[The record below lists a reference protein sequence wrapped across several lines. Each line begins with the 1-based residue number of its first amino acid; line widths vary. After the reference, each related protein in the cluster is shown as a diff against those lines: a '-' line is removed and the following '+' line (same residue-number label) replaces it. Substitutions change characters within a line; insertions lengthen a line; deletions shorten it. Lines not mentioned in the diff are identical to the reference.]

1 METSATVIDQVRAA
15 SAAWAG
21 VSSEV
26 ADFRCL
32 DDVALLELT
41 RMHAAAQRAVG
52 ATGALI
58 AGEIARRS
66 APEFGSSGLAQ
77 RTGHRTPINLIKATT
92 GSTATE
98 AGTAVR
104 VGVLVHDAAD
114 NGTLDVSTG
123 EIAAA
128 ARPWLAPV
136 AEAVRAGILSFAAA
150 ESIGRGLGEPSAA
163 ITAQQ
168 LEVAAAALCTE
179 AFAGLDADRLFHR
192 ARQFRDE
199 IDVEGVKDR
208 EDERRRRR
216 SLTFVRQPDGMT
228 KLVWLMDPETAAT
241 VKEVYDRAV
250 SPKLGGVRF
259 VDKLQKAK
267 AVAIFEDPRTTEQLA
282 SDTFEH
288 LIKQGADAPTDRL
301 LGSGAPVI
309 RIAASK
315 TAVESKTG
323 LAHIEGQPDAVSI
336 DTLERLACEGQMTVT
351 TYDSNLIP
359 LDFGREKRL
368 FTKAQKDVLALT
380 WGGCMADCNRP
391 PSWCE
396 AHHINGFARD
406 NGKTD
411 IADGILLCKHHHRL
425 FHNNGW
431 EITRDA
437 DNKYWV
443 IPPPDVDP
451 KQVPRLLETKSRAV
465 QDLRREAG

>member
-21 VSSEV
+21 VSSQV

-32 DDVALLELT
+32 DDEALLGLT
-41 RMHAAAQRAVG
+41 RMHAAAQRALG

-66 APEFGSSGLAQ
+66 APELGSSGLAQ
-77 RTGHRTPINLIKATT
+77 RTGHRTPVNLIKATT
-92 GSTATE
+92 GATATQ

-114 NGTLDVSTG
+114 AGTVDVSTG
-123 EIAAA
+123 LITEA

-136 AEAVRAGILSFAAA
+136 AEAVRLGVLSFAAA
-150 ESIGRGLGEPSAA
+150 ESIGRGLGEPSANVSA
-163 ITAQQ
+163 EQ
-168 LEVAAAALCTE
+168 LEVAAVALCSE

-208 EDERRRRR
+208 EDERRQRR
-216 SLTFVRQPDGMT
+216 SLTFVRQADGMSR
-228 KLVWLMDPETAAT
+228 LVWLMDPETAA
-241 VKEVYDRAV
+241 VVQEVYDRSV

-259 VDKLQKAK
+259 VDKTQKAL
-267 AVAIFEDPRTTEQLA
+267 ARTIFEDTRTTEQLA

-288 LIKQGADAPTDRL
+288 LLKQGADAPTDRL

-309 RIAASK
+309 RIAATK
-315 TAVESKTG
+315 TAVDTRAG
-323 LAHIEGQPDAVSI
+323 LAHIEGQADAVSI
-336 DTLERLACEGQMTVT
+336 DTLERLMCEGQVSQTV
-351 TYDSNLIP
+351 YNGNLIP

-368 FTKAQKDVLALT
+368 FTKAQKEVLALT

-396 AHHINGFARD
+396 AHHINEFARD

-411 IADGILLCKHHHRL
+411 IADGILLCKHHHLL

-451 KQVPRLLETKSRAV
+451 TQTPRLLATKSRAV